1 MAIGLDDIKR
11 LSTGK
16 KVMISIGLFL
26 LLGYFYWFYLFQ
38 PVFDKK
44 VKLGEDL
51 GNITRQIAARQL
63 VVRQIEQYKKEI
75 ATLEES
81 LQIILAKLPEQKE
94 IPRLLTSVSEAGRD
108 AGLDFILFEPMVPV
122 PKEFYAEIPVRITVG
137 GKYND
142 IAVFFDSV
150 AHLPRI
156 VNITDVEIKK
166 GTGKDAGDGMRHRAW
181 GIGHGAVPC
190 RNPFPVDAAALR
202 SFY

>member
-51 GNITRQIAARQL
+51 ENINRQIAARQL
-63 VVRQIEQYKKEI
+63 VVGQIEQYKKEI
-75 ATLEES
+75 ARLEEA
-81 LQIILAKLPEQKE
+81 LQVILAKLPEQKE

-108 AGLDFILFEPMVPV
+108 AGLDFILFEPMAPV

-166 GTGKDAGDGMRHRAW
+166 GEQDAGEDILTADCSMK
-181 GIGHGAVPC
+181 IYMFLEKTEETNEKP
-190 RNPFPVDAAALR
+190 DTQKK
-202 SFY
+202 

>member
-1 MAIGLDDIKR
+1 MAIGLDDIKK

-16 KVMISIGLFL
+16 KLLIGLGLFL

-38 PVFDKK
+38 PAFEKK

-51 GNITRQIAARQL
+51 ENINRQIVTRQQVANK
-63 VVRQIEQYKKEI
+63 IEQHKKEI
-75 ATLEES
+75 ARLEEA

-108 AGLDFILFEPMVPV
+108 AGLDFVLFEPKAPV
-122 PKEFYAEIPVRITVG
+122 SKDFYAEIPVRITVE

-150 AHLPRI
+150 ANLPRI
-156 VNITDVEIKK
+156 ANITDVEIKK
-166 GTGKDAGDGMRHRAW
+166 GGKDTEKDILKADCSMKIYMFLEEANEK
-181 GIGHGAVPC
+181 P
-190 RNPFPVDAAALR
+190 DEKKK
-202 SFY
+202 